1 MSVTIKD
8 VAREAGVS
16 VATVSRVLNGSANV
30 SEASSK
36 LVHETVQRL
45 GYSPNFLGRNL
56 RKRETTVILVIMPTS
71 EHSLYGSIISGM
83 QEYASTL
90 GYDII
95 SSAYNNVSDNETR
108 QMNMLFNRTV
118 DGAVLLGTSLSA
130 EKLNEIARNYDIAL
144 CCESV
149 EGADVLTVA
158 VDDEQAGYD
167 AAKVLVGLG
176 HKRIGLICVDSAS
189 VSSRKRENGYLRAL
203 ADSGIEV
210 KNEYIWRGTYEAH
223 NGADAMEHFMSL
235 DEKPTA
241 VFAVSD
247 LLAVAACKKAQ
258 NMGLTVGK
266 DISVMG
272 FDNISMCEMFTPTLS
287 TVSQPCRKMGEFV
300 ARKLI
305 ENFGT
310 ANKDK
315 KFYHLGHDVI
325 IRESTGKI

>member
-56 RKRETTVILVIMPTS
+56 RKRETNVILVIMPTS

-144 CCESV
+144 CCEGV

-176 HKRIGLICVDSAS
+176 HKRIGLICVDSAN
-189 VSSRKRENGYLRAL
+189 VSSCKRENGYLRAL

-272 FDNISMCEMFTPTLS
+272 FDNISMCEMFNPTLS

>member
-36 LVHETVQRL
+36 LVHETVKRL

-56 RKRETTVILVIMPTS
+56 RKKETNVILVIMPTS
-71 EHSLYGSIISGM
+71 EHSLYGTIISGM
-83 QEYASTL
+83 QEYAGKL

-95 SSAYNNVSDNETR
+95 SAAYNNVADNEER
-108 QMNMLFNRTV
+108 QLNMLFNRTV
-118 DGAVLLGTSLSA
+118 DGAVLLGTSMSA
-130 EKLNEIARNYDIAL
+130 QKLNELAQNYNIAL
-144 CCESV
+144 CCEGV

-167 AAKVLVGLG
+167 AAKVLIGLG
-176 HKRIGLICVDSAS
+176 HKKIGLICVDSTN

-203 ADSGIEV
+203 RDSGLEV
-210 KNEYIWRGTYEAH
+210 KDEYIWRGSYEAH

-235 DEKPTA
+235 DDKPTA

-258 NMGLTVGK
+258 SLGLAVGK

-305 ENFGT
+305 ENIGT
-310 ANKDK
+310 DNKDA
-315 KFYHLGHDVI
+315 KFYYMGHDI
-325 IRESTGKI
+325 ILRESTGKI